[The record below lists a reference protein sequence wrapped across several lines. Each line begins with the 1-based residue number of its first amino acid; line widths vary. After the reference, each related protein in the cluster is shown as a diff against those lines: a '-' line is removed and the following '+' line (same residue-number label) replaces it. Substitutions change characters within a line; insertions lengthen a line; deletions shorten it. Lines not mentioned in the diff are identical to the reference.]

1 MQKQSRTRLRILAVA
16 ILAALLSG
24 IVPASAQSFTDWG
37 WPQPYERVSQKSVDW
52 LKQKGWWPI
61 GVGWQGPFSGQNT
74 INVVMD
80 KAGLLE
86 QRGIEAKFHVFAAGP
101 DVNEAVASARV
112 QVGNGGNFPFTSLLD
127 RGVPVKAIA
136 VVAPNLK
143 HSTVVPLDSN
153 IKKLAD
159 FKGSNPPATIG
170 IVTGSS
176 AEFYFTQAAEVVGL
190 QIGKDVILKNMPPSE
205 QILMAKGIGAVV
217 PWEPSVTIITEN
229 RKTGIEVD
237 TIFPYNFY
245 EGRFY
250 VRQELIDNVADV
262 VQSISDAFMEAT
274 LWIRLNP
281 DKAADLLAA
290 EPMLKTFG
298 KELLLQQTKLYNNLY
313 KPTYSYPFAAM
324 WGEEDAR
331 IAKWLKERNR
341 LTKALTAN
349 DYEASFD
356 TRFMEKT
363 YQKLGWKIPTRAPF
377 LPPNWPGKIGQL
389 PYPEYAN
396 ALTLKEPQR
405 WPEAGD
411 LTRPWTFNGNT
422 YKP

>member
-250 VRQELIDNVADV
+250 VRQELIDNVPDV

-377 LPPNWPGKIGQL
+377 LPPNWSGKIGQL

-396 ALTLKEPQR
+396 ALTLKEPQL

>member
-80 KAGLLE
+80 KTGLLE

-190 QIGKDVILKNMPPSE
+190 RIGKDVILKNMPPSE

-250 VRQELIDNVADV
+250 VRQELIDNVPDV

-411 LTRPWTFNGNT
+411 LTRPWTFNGKT